1 MPFWKRSKAE
11 FEPESLRLQSDQVE
25 VIAAQ
30 AVDGFLNTLVA
41 EGYDLAEIQGIEG
54 GRAFDRALAVLMNVG
69 AMNYYSN
76 RAQQLLDAGIMKP
89 SCYRVLAQNTNE
101 VNSLILRKLAALG
114 FDVKRV
120 H

>member
-11 FEPESLRLQSDQVE
+11 LDPESLRLQSDQVE

-30 AVDGFLNTLVA
+30 AVDGFLNALVA
-41 EGYDLAEIQGIEG
+41 EGYNLAEIQEIEG
-54 GRAFDRALAVLMNVG
+54 GRAFDRALATLMNVG
-69 AMNYYSN
+69 GQTYYEDRS
-76 RAQQLLDAGIMKP
+76 QQLLDAGIMNP
-89 SCYRVLAQNTNE
+89 FCYRVIAQNSNE